1 MTDKDGHER
10 VVPPPLIYL
19 AGLLIGLALDTAWP
33 TSFLPAPEQY
43 VAGAVV
49 IALGLA
55 LFAAAVA
62 AFIRAR
68 TSPVHE
74 RPTTS
79 IITTGVFRLSRNPIY
94 IAMTLVLIGVGLA
107 IDSAW
112 IIAMAAPALV
122 IIDRFVVLKEEALMA
137 HKFGEDYER
146 YRQSVRRWL

>member
-1 MTDKDGHER
+1 MAENDAREV

-19 AGLLIGLALDTAWP
+19 FGFLIGLALDTAWP
-33 TSFLPAPEQY
+33 AAFLPATTQY
-43 VAGAVV
+43 VAGAIT

-79 IITTGVFRLSRNPIY
+79 IITTGVFRYSRNPIY
-94 IAMTLVLIGVGLA
+94 VAMTLVLIGLGLA

-112 IIAMAAPALV
+112 IIAMAMPAVLV
-122 IIDRFVVLKEEALMA
+122 IHWFVIRKEEAYLVG
-137 HKFGEDYER
+137 KFGDEYER
-146 YRQSVRRWL
+146 YQQTVRRWL